1 MRPTHPQVRLLWSA
15 EPAADLAGCLVR
27 EEAARWWGVLEHEVR
42 LVRLCT
48 SCGSPSHGQP
58 RLVPTPGTTATHV
71 SISRSD
77 GVTVVALCDAGPV
90 GVDVEL
96 AEAAAFKGFSSV
108 CLHPSER
115 AATARERTVTWVR
128 KESLLKATGHG
139 LVVDPGRVRLTRP
152 SEPPAVLEWTGPAL
166 PAATWLFDVVTIP
179 GHVAA
184 VTVLA
189 TSAPELDV
197 RQAGQGAQADRA
209 RPASG

>member
-1 MRPTHPQVRLLWSA
+1 MRTAHPQVRLLWSTEA
-15 EPAADLAGCLVR
+15 AADLADCLVR
-27 EEAARWWGVLEHEVR
+27 EEAVKSWGLPEHEVR

-48 SCGSPSHGQP
+48 SCGSTSHGQP
-58 RLVPTPGTTATHV
+58 RLVPIPGTTATHV
-71 SISRSD
+71 SISRSG
-77 GVTVVALCDAGPV
+77 GVTVVALCAAGPV
-90 GVDVEL
+90 GVDVEP
-96 AEAAAFKGFSSV
+96 ANAAGFKGFSSV
-108 CLHPSER
+108 CLHPSEQ
-115 AATARERTVTWVR
+115 AATTRERTVTWVR

-139 LVVDPGRVRLTRP
+139 LVIDPGTVRLTRP

-166 PAATWLFDVVTIP
+166 PAATWMLDVTTIP

-197 RQAGQGAQADRA
+197 RQAGPGAQAAPA